1 MEAVNLERLKSK
13 RDWRIILPVF
23 LVSIIACIDRVNVAY
38 AKLTMT
44 EDMPWLTPEIFG
56 MGAGI
61 FFIGY
66 LLFEVPGSLVA
77 AKFSAT
83 KWIARIMFTWGL
95 VCVYM
100 AFVKTPSEFYLCRFL
115 LGASEASLYP
125 VIYSVL
131 FPRWFAAGER
141 ARATSLMLTSLL
153 ISTIVGAPLA
163 GVLLETSLFGL
174 HGWQELFILEALPAL
189 LFAVYFFFAVKDRPE
204 QANWLT
210 AEEKAYLTKVYE
222 EEQAAMHRV
231 KKYTVW
237 QAFCEP
243 KVLKLCLI
251 YFLWVVGFWG
261 FNFWMPTVLKGL
273 SGWSTSLLG

>member
-13 RDWRIILPVF
+13 RDLRIILPVF

-44 EDMPWLTPEIFG
+44 ADMPWLTPEIFG

-61 FFIGY
+61 FFVGY
-66 LLFEVPGSLVA
+66 LIFEVPGSLVA

-141 ARATSLMLTSLL
+141 ARATSLMLTSVVFLNPY
-153 ISTIVGAPLA
+153 ISSTQVMTQIR
-163 GVLLETSLFGL
+163 
-174 HGWQELFILEALPAL
+174 PA
-189 LFAVYFFFAVKDRPE
+189 
-204 QANWLT
+204 Q
-210 AEEKAYLTKVYE
+210 
-222 EEQAAMHRV
+222 
-231 KKYTVW
+231 
-237 QAFCEP
+237 
-243 KVLKLCLI
+243 
-251 YFLWVVGFWG
+251 
-261 FNFWMPTVLKGL
+261 
-273 SGWSTSLLG
+273 